1 MEDPGNW
8 RAAGDATGHGV
19 NVRTGGGLVGA
30 LVVLVDA
37 WFAATN
43 EMLPAVFRVLLD
55 QRNLEERNPDPS
67 TSHRSLNKRHIWY
80 C

>member
-1 MEDPGNW
+1 
-8 RAAGDATGHGV
+8 
-19 NVRTGGGLVGA
+19 LVGA